1 MGPSRGYASPCVA
14 LLFISI
20 GWAVPGMT
28 QTASPSEASE
38 LSDSLHELK
47 EQVRELQSAVIE
59 IRSEAAQY
67 RADAQEL
74 RRELDATR
82 AQLQLQERGAEEKAS
97 AQDASREPSS
107 SNSGYAGEDTRQ
119 ADHIAKLEEE
129 FQLLSGKVDEQYQTK
144 VESASK
150 YRVRLSGIV
159 LFNLFGN
166 HGRVD
171 NLDIPSLA
179 YAVPEGASDSSF
191 GATLRQS
198 QVGLEVFGPY
208 LAGARTSADVQFDF
222 AGGFPTTLN
231 GVNTGLVR
239 LRTGTARMD
248 WARTSIVAGQDGLF
262 FSPLTPTSF
271 ASLATPA
278 FSYAG
283 NLWGWTPQVRVEHRF
298 LQSENSRFVVQGGIF
313 DSLSGEPPPYEYYRQ
328 AQAGEASGQ
337 PAYASR
343 VAWTGTVFGQPL
355 TVGAGG
361 YYGRQNYGFG
371 RQVDGWAATT
381 DWNLPLGRSFS
392 LEGEFYRGR
401 ALGGLGGGIGRSVLF
416 SGMPTSPA
424 SAIQPL
430 DSLGGWTQLKFR
442 PAAKLELNAA
452 FGQDNPYAQD
462 LRAFPHA
469 YAYLDPDL
477 VRNQAWMANVIFR
490 PRSDLL
496 LSAEYR
502 HLKTDVIS
510 HDSYRADHVNLM
522 MGVLF

>member
-1 MGPSRGYASPCVA
+1 
-14 LLFISI
+14 
-20 GWAVPGMT
+20 MT
-28 QTASPSEASE
+28 QTALPPSEATE
-38 LSDSLHELK
+38 LNDSLRELR
-47 EQVRELQSAVIE
+47 EQIRELQSAVTE

-67 RADAQEL
+67 RADTQEL

-82 AQLQLQERGAEEKAS
+82 AQLQLQARGAETS
-97 AQDASREPSS
+97 AETAL
-107 SNSGYAGEDTRQ
+107 RQ
-119 ADHIAKLEEE
+119 ANSANAGQTGENTADHLAKLEEE

-159 LFNLFGN
+159 LFNLFSN
-166 HGRVD
+166 QGRVD

-179 YAVPEGASDSSF
+179 YPVPEGASGTSF

-222 AGGFPTTLN
+222 AGGFPATLN
-231 GVNTGLVR
+231 GVNTGIVR

-248 WARTSIVAGQDGLF
+248 WVRTSIVAGQDGLF

-343 VAWTGTVFGQPL
+343 VAWTGSVFGQPL

-371 RQVDGWAATT
+371 RKVDGWAATT
-381 DWNLPLGRSFS
+381 DWNLPLGGRFS
-392 LEGEFYRGR
+392 LDGEFYRGR
-401 ALGGLGGGIGRSVLF
+401 AVGGLGGGIGRSVLF
-416 SGMPTSPA
+416 SGMPSNPA

-442 PAAKLELNAA
+442 PAPKVELNAA

-462 LRAFPHA
+462 LRNFPHG
-469 YAYLDPDL
+469 YAYLDAGL
-477 VRNQAWMANVIFR
+477 ARNQAWMANVIFR

-496 LSAEYR
+496 LSAEYH
-502 HLKTDVIS
+502 HLNTFVITNT
-510 HDSYRADHVNLM
+510 SYSADHINLM